1 MAATVSVKGQVVIPK
16 AIRKAL
22 GITPGSRV
30 EFALARGEARLKV
43 VQRKTSRPED
53 GYGMLRY
60 EGPPHRLSEFDVAK
74 AMRRDRR

>member
-1 MAATVSVKGQVVIPK
+1 MPATVSEKGQVVIPK

-22 GITPGSRV
+22 GITPGSQV
-30 EFALARGEARLKV
+30 EFELARGAARLRV

-53 GYGMLRY
+53 GYGMFRY
-60 EGPPHRLSEFDVAK
+60 DGLPHRLAEFDVAQ